1 MNIQLNGQNREV
13 ADSITVAGLLELL
26 ELTGKRLAVEI
37 NEDLVTRSRFDS
49 HQLREGDHVEIVQAI
64 GGG

>member
-13 ADSITVAGLLELL
+13 ADNITISTLLESL
-26 ELTGKRLAVEI
+26 ELTGKRLAVEV
-37 NEDLVTRSRFDS
+37 NEDLITRSKFDS
-49 HQLREGDHVEIVQAI
+49 HQLSEGDHVEIVQAI

>member
-1 MNIQLNGQNREV
+1 MNIQLNGQTREV
-13 ADSITVAGLLELL
+13 ADSITVAGLLDLL

-37 NEDLVTRSRFDS
+37 NEDLVTRSKFDS
-49 HQLREGDHVEIVQAI
+49 HQLSEGDHVEIVQAI